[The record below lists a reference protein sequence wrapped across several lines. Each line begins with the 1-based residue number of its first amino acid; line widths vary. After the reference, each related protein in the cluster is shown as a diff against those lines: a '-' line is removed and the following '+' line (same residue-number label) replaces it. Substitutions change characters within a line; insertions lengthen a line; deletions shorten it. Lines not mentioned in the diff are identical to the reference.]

1 MLITVR
7 VHPGASRS
15 KTSWDGKLL
24 EVWVTAHPVDGAA
37 NKAMLKAVA
46 DELDVPV
53 TAVVLR
59 SGGRGRT
66 KVVEVPQVAAKR
78 QGR

>member
-15 KTSWDGKLL
+15 KTIWDGKQL
-24 EVWVTAHPVDGAA
+24 EVWVTARPVGGAA

-46 DELDVPV
+46 GQLGVPV

-66 KVVEVPQVAAKR
+66 KVVEVPAVAT
-78 QGR
+78 